1 MTDFYKDFET
11 TYRRFITALTEANER
26 NKVRLFD
33 ALNAANIS
41 AVSVTFDG
49 EGDSGQI
56 TDVTAYTGA
65 AQAELP
71 ATPLTIEAVSWG
83 ADAAHEAEAE
93 TLQSAIE
100 DLCYAYL
107 SQQHGGWENN
117 DGAFGEFTIDVTK
130 RTIEL
135 EFNGRFSDYSTTSSS
150 F

>member
-1 MTDFYKDFET
+1 MTDFYKDFEVKYSRYIT
-11 TYRRFITALTEANER
+11 TLTQANER

-41 AVSVTFDG
+41 AVTVTFDG

-56 TDVTAYTGA
+56 DDIIAYTGD
-65 AQAELP
+65 AQTELP
-71 ATPLTIEAVSWG
+71 KTPLTIEVVSWG
-83 ADAAHEAEAE
+83 TDTAREAEAE
-93 TLQSAIE
+93 TLHSAIE

>member
-1 MTDFYKDFET
+1 MTDLYKDFEK
-11 TYRRFITALTEANER
+11 TYGRYISTLTKANER

-33 ALNAANIS
+33 ALHAANIS
-41 AVSVTFDG
+41 AVTVTFDG

-56 TDVTAYTGA
+56 EDIIAYTGD

-71 ATPLTIEAVSWG
+71 KTPLTIEVVSWDD
-83 ADAAHEAEAE
+83 DAAHEAESE

-117 DGAFGEFTIDVTK
+117 DGAFGEFAIDVTK

-135 EFNGRFSDYSTTSSS
+135 EFNGRFSDHSTTSSS